1 MNNAHRMGQQ
11 NGAREFQP
19 TGEVARL
26 RVKTQD
32 TAQRLS
38 LVALRN
44 WEKAITGVV
53 AIPAALALT
62 TAAGVLFATSLIEHG
77 FEIFELALV
86 DLGRRVTDD
95 FDAHGDPRS
104 ESAASSV
111 SPPS

>member
-1 MNNAHRMGQQ
+1 MSNRHITHE

-77 FEIFELALV
+77 FEMFEHALS
-86 DLGRRVTDD
+86 DLGRRVTDE
-95 FDAHGDPRS
+95 FDAHGDPRPDP
-104 ESAASSV
+104 AASRTSA
-111 SPPS
+111 PS

>member
-1 MNNAHRMGQQ
+1 MNSRHITHE
-11 NGAREFQP
+11 NGTREFQP
-19 TGEVARL
+19 TAEVARM

-62 TAAGVLFATSLIEHG
+62 TAAGVLFART
-77 FEIFELALV
+77 
-86 DLGRRVTDD
+86 RCWK
-95 FDAHGDPRS
+95 RS
-104 ESAASSV
+104 ARSARQHPPSASSAGEA
-111 SPPS
+111 PSSSASR

>member
-1 MNNAHRMGQQ
+1 MNKTHMMGQH

-19 TGEVARL
+19 TGDVARL

-44 WEKAITGVV
+44 WEKAITGIV
-53 AIPAALALT
+53 AIPAAFALT

-77 FEIFELALV
+77 FEMFELALA

-104 ESAASSV
+104 EASGTSASS
-111 SPPS
+111 PS